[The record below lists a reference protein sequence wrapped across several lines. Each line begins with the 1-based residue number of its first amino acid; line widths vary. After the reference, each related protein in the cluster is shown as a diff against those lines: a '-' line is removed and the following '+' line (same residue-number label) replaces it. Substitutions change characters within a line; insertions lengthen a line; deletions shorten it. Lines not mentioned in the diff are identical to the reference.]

1 MRMRPMLLPNLSKDA
16 YDGSHQAASM
26 SRAIGITNGAKSD
39 GAQEKTGGQTA
50 GLEQRP

>member
-1 MRMRPMLLPNLSKDA
+1 MLGRPTVLPNLSKDA